1 MRELN
6 FERTVWAERQ
16 LAKMCPNNDIKKLG
30 EVVTTDDFDKQI
42 DAIESMIIIMN
53 EASERKAHFL
63 DNTHEMNV
71 ITREELENLVPC
83 EFYADLLTWLSR
95 YTGCIA
101 VWNRCIAGEPNL
113 HQKAVLRKLKLAG
126 LYHGGVS

>member
-63 DNTHEMNV
+63 DNTHEMHV
-71 ITREELENLVPC
+71 ITREELENLT
-83 EFYADLLTWLSR
+83 EDELMKLSNLAFASFNEDGK
-95 YTGCIA
+95 TEIDTESKKENA
-101 VWNRCIAGEPNL
+101 EP
-113 HQKAVLRKLKLAG
+113 QTK
-126 LYHGGVS
+126 SI